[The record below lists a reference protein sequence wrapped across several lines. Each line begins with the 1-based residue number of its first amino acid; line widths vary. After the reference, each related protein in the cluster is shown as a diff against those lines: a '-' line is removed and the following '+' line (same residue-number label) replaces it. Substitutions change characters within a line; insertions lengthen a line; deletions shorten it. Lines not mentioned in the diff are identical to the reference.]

1 MLKLTSKPFTGCV
14 LCNLLIHMQ
23 NNSLRSS
30 QMCRIQN
37 FKVVFGFKSGTA
49 VLTFPFHFLLLSSF
63 PGHLIGFISEDKIV
77 YCDASNEILQKDVL
91 LSYKQFFTYVLLSD
105 YSVNLIFSNCLHG
118 CLIIMR
124 ALLSL
129 NLQNI
134 FAYFFS
140 AMKRTTRGFD
150 AKGNCSARTYE
161 YLTPT
166 YAFAKD
172 YVSHPQSSSF
182 Y

>member
-1 MLKLTSKPFTGCV
+1 MLKLTTKPFTSCV

-23 NNSLRSS
+23 NNSLQSS
-30 QMCRIQN
+30 QMCRKQN

-49 VLTFPFHFLLLSSF
+49 VLTFPFRFLLPSSF
-63 PGHLIGFISEDKIV
+63 PGHLVGFISEDKMV

-91 LSYKQFFTYVLLSD
+91 LSYKQFFTDVLLSV
-105 YSVNLIFSNCLHG
+105 YSVNPIFSNCLHG

-134 FAYFFS
+134 SAYFF
-140 AMKRTTRGFD
+140 FQLW
-150 AKGNCSARTYE
+150 KGQLEVLMPKETVQPGHMNI
-161 YLTPT
+161 LLQPMPLL
-166 YAFAKD
+166 KIM
-172 YVSHPQSSSF
+172 
-182 Y
+182 

>member
-1 MLKLTSKPFTGCV
+1 MLKLTTKPFTSCV

-23 NNSLRSS
+23 NNSLRSA
-30 QMCRIQN
+30 QMCRQQN

-49 VLTFPFHFLLLSSF
+49 VLTFPFRFLLPSSF
-63 PGHLIGFISEDKIV
+63 PGHLVGFISEDKMV

-91 LSYKQFFTYVLLSD
+91 LSYKQSFTDVLLSV
-105 YSVNLIFSNCLHG
+105 YSVNPIFSNCLHG

-134 FAYFFS
+134 SAYFF
-140 AMKRTTRGFD
+140 FQLW
-150 AKGNCSARTYE
+150 KGQLEVLMPKETVQPGHMNI
-161 YLTPT
+161 LLQLMPLL
-166 YAFAKD
+166 KIM
-172 YVSHPQSSSF
+172 
-182 Y
+182 

>member
-1 MLKLTSKPFTGCV
+1 MLKLTTKPFTSCV

-30 QMCRIQN
+30 QMCRKQN
-37 FKVVFGFKSGTA
+37 FKVVFGFKTGTA
-49 VLTFPFHFLLLSSF
+49 VLTFPFRFLLLSSF
-63 PGHLIGFISEDKIV
+63 SGHLVGFISEDKIV

-91 LSYKQFFTYVLLSD
+91 LSYKQFFTDVLLSD
-105 YSVNLIFSNCLHG
+105 YSVNPIFSNCLHG

-134 FAYFFS
+134 SAYFFFS
-140 AMKRTTRGFD
+140 
-150 AKGNCSARTYE
+150 YE
-161 YLTPT
+161 
-166 YAFAKD
+166 KD
-172 YVSHPQSSSF
+172 N
-182 Y
+182 